1 MNTQEDNSNFWSD
14 ENLASGQWFKFS
26 KVGDKI
32 KGVLVGKSTKK
43 GTDGFPDQIVYEL
56 KLDDGSYCNVGISVN
71 KKFVVD
77 RMRHAKFGQE
87 VGFKFDKEIP
97 AKMKGMNPA
106 KSILVYLGEIK
117 EKMDTPDEEVSMET
131 ALEVDPFN

>member
-1 MNTQEDNSNFWSD
+1 
-14 ENLASGQWFKFS
+14 
-26 KVGDKI
+26 
-32 KGVLVGKSTKK
+32 
-43 GTDGFPDQIVYEL
+43 
-56 KLDDGSYCNVGISVN
+56 
-71 KKFVVD
+71 VVD